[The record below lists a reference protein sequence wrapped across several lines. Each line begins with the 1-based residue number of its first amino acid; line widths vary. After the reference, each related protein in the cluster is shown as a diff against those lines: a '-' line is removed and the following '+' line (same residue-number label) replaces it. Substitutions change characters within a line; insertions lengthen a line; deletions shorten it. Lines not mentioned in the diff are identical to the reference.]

1 MGSEVVRVTIFGT
14 DFNLRCDG
22 ADAETTREVA
32 QYVNSKIA
40 ELKELT
46 ASRDD
51 MKLAVLSALNIAGEL
66 FETKAKYDAEARR
79 TLECEDKIRSYEE
92 KIKSITEKIG
102 GMKKVAVGD

>member
-1 MGSEVVRVTIFGT
+1 MELMGGSGVVRVTIFGT

-22 ADAETTREVA
+22 ADAETTRQVA
-32 QYVNSKIA
+32 KYVNSKIA

-66 FETKAKYDAEARR
+66 FETKAKYEAEAKKVR
-79 TLECEDKIRSYEE
+79 EYEE
-92 KIKSITEKIG
+92 RVRAISGKIPEAATTKAAG
-102 GMKKVAVGD
+102 

>member
-1 MGSEVVRVTIFGT
+1 MELMSSGVVRVTIFGT

-22 ADAETTREVA
+22 TDAETTRQVA
-32 QYVNSKIA
+32 MYVNSKIA

-66 FETKAKYDAEARR
+66 FETKAKYEAEAKKVR
-79 TLECEDKIRSYEE
+79 EYEE
-92 KIKSITEKIG
+92 RVRTITGKIG
-102 GMKKVAVGD
+102 EAAASKAAG

>member
-22 ADAETTREVA
+22 ADADTTRQVA
-32 QYVNSKIA
+32 KYVNSKIA
-40 ELKELT
+40 ELQELT

-66 FETKAKYDAEARR
+66 FETKAKYEAEAKKVR
-79 TLECEDKIRSYEE
+79 EYEE
-92 KIKSITEKIG
+92 KVKAITGKIDGAGSGAGKSAG
-102 GMKKVAVGD
+102 